1 MDSEKPVIPEK
12 SATSNSSHDTQTSN
26 STAETPTE
34 KINMP
39 KRLIALLIFLV
50 VISISGLMAKQGVLF
65 CILTLFMVL
74 AIIGKQK
81 AGLLMLRVYT
91 SLQLAIASAL
101 PIMLQDPD
109 NMVPSEPSSYA
120 IGSFS
125 MQLPDWFVFGV
136 LIIISLLQVWIAFT
150 PKVSRYFSR
159 AINLNIMR

>member
-1 MDSEKPVIPEK
+1 MDSEKTVATAKPEASPTSLDPQTAKTNKEPAPVK
-12 SATSNSSHDTQTSN
+12 
-26 STAETPTE
+26 
-34 KINMP
+34 MP
-39 KRLIALLIFLV
+39 KRLMLLLVFLV
-50 VISISGLMAKQGVLF
+50 MISISGLMAKQGVLF

-91 SLQLAIASAL
+91 SLQLIIASAL

-109 NMVPSEPSSYA
+109 NMVPSEPSSYG

-125 MQLPDWFVFGV
+125 IQLPDWVVFGL
-136 LIIISLLQVWIAFT
+136 LIIISLVQVWIAFT

-159 AINLNIMR
+159 ALNLNIMR

>member
-1 MDSEKPVIPEK
+1 MDSEKPVIPAK
-12 SATSNSSHDTQTSN
+12 SEPSKTSHAPNATHHTTTTQ
-26 STAETPTE
+26 AE

-50 VISISGLMAKQGVLF
+50 AISISGLMAKQGVLF

-101 PIMLQDPD
+101 PIVLQDPD
-109 NMVPSEPSSYA
+109 NMVPAEPSSYG

-125 MQLPDWFVFGV
+125 MQLPDWFVFAV
-136 LIIISLLQVWIAFT
+136 LIILSFVQVWIAFT

-159 AINLNIMR
+159 ALNLNIMR

>member
-1 MDSEKPVIPEK
+1 MDSEKPVVPAK
-12 SATSNSSHDTQTSN
+12 SEASKTSHDTKATN
-26 STAETPTE
+26 STANPQAE

-39 KRLIALLIFLV
+39 KRLIALLVFLV

-81 AGLLMLRVYT
+81 AGLIMLRVYT

-101 PIMLQDPD
+101 PIMLHDPD
-109 NMVPSEPSSYA
+109 NMVPSEPSSYG

-125 MQLPDWFVFGV
+125 MQLPDWLVFAV
-136 LIIISLLQVWIAFT
+136 LIILSFVQVWIAFT

-159 AINLNIMR
+159 ALNLNIMR

>member
-1 MDSEKPVIPEK
+1 MDSEKTVPPAKPEANPDSLDPQTAK
-12 SATSNSSHDTQTSN
+12 SNKEPDLV
-26 STAETPTE
+26 
-34 KINMP
+34 KMP
-39 KRLIALLIFLV
+39 KRLLLLLVFLV
-50 VISISGLMAKQGVLF
+50 MISISGLMAKQGVLF

-109 NMVPSEPSSYA
+109 NMVPSEPSSYS

-125 MQLPDWFVFGV
+125 IQLPDWVVFGL
-136 LIIISLLQVWIAFT
+136 LIIISLVQVWIAFT

-159 AINLNIMR
+159 ALNLNIMR

>member
-1 MDSEKPVIPEK
+1 MDSEKPVNPAK
-12 SATSNSSHDTQTSN
+12 SAPSNTLQDSKATN
-26 STAETPTE
+26 STVDAQVE

-50 VISISGLMAKQGVLF
+50 VVSISGLMAKQGVLF

-91 SLQLAIASAL
+91 SLQLIIASAMPL
-101 PIMLQDPD
+101 VLHDPD

-125 MQLPDWFVFGV
+125 MQLPDWLVFGV
-136 LIIISLLQVWIAFT
+136 LILISFVQVWIAFT
-150 PKVSRYFSR
+150 PKVSHYFSR